1 MKNLKKFE
9 FFELVNL
16 NNEEKNKYKSGNLT
30 EFQKNEIIEMI
41 EDIGGPHSTIEDI
54 LIKTNPL
61 KFKEDSVIS
70 YTLDS
75 LNYIVSRQKVDNEVI
90 DEMVNLYGLSYNNG
104 KFYLK
109 D

>member
-9 FFELVNL
+9 KFELDNL
-16 NNEEKNKYKSGNLT
+16 NNEENTKYKSDLT
-30 EFQKNEIIEMI
+30 EFQKNEIREMI

-61 KFKEDSVIS
+61 KLKEDSVIS

-75 LNYIVSRQKVDNEVI
+75 LNYIASIRKVDNEVI
-90 DEMVNLYGLSYNNG
+90 NEMVNLYGLSYNNG

-109 D
+109 